1 MAINTKRKGNITE
14 LEIIL
19 AFQRL
24 GYAVSLPY
32 GEDEPYDFIA
42 DVGGRLIKVQA
53 KTSRSNDDG
62 ETFKFECRNV
72 RYNARGGN
80 HKYYNADDFD
90 YYGTSWNGQ
99 CYLVPISECH
109 NSKRLRISENRNRRG
124 HQSIWAEDY
133 ELEKVAHKLEEE
145 ELNERIYQ
153 DRQTD
158 TGLGVVGRRQDP

>member
-1 MAINTKRKGNITE
+1 MALNTKRKGNITE

-32 GEDEPYDFIA
+32 GDDEQYDFIA
-42 DVGGRLIKVQA
+42 DVGGRLIRVQA
-53 KTSRSNDDG
+53 KTSHTDDEG
-62 ETFKFECRNV
+62 KTFKFECRNM
-72 RYNARGGN
+72 RYNSKGGW
-80 HKYYNADDFD
+80 HIYYDADDFD
-90 YYGTSWNGQ
+90 YFGTSWKGQ
-99 CYLVPISECH
+99 CYLIPISECW
-109 NSKRLRISENRNRRG
+109 NSKRLRIAPKRDQRG
-124 HQSIWAEDY
+124 KTAWAEDY